1 MPAKR
6 TSPTETGTD
15 WNEVIAKALTYLV
28 VNSPGLKDKKV
39 TEKATFLM
47 GLGLARKDA
56 AAVLG
61 STDDSLRV
69 NLPKKKG
76 HPPMRAAQWASCR
89 RRDTRRSNCCFHH
102 AGRHG

>member
-6 TSPTETGTD
+6 TSSTETGTD

-69 NLPKKKG
+69 NLPKKTPK
-76 HPPMRAAQWASCR
+76 RAKKS
-89 RRDTRRSNCCFHH
+89 TRPRKNP
-102 AGRHG
+102 G